1 MNVDTNL
8 LMVLDVAT
16 KYTGYAVYET
26 GPIEPPT
33 AQLRNFGIFKA
44 TSKDWETRCLEMSS
58 KISNIIRSVKPGI
71 LVQEF
76 PYFQAGTKGMAASRS
91 GGTIEL
97 AYLCGRISVCWEY
110 YCAKVLADTGKKIYP
125 VYNVKFNEWNGQ
137 LTKEITC
144 HRCEEYFGVK
154 ANPKSIENNYAD
166 AIMMGKWFIENRTST
181 KVMKKCK
188 TERIDI

>member
-91 GGTIEL
+91 GGTLEL
-97 AYLCGRISVCWEY
+97 AYLCGRISVCWES
-110 YCAKVLADTGKKIYP
+110 YCAKVLADTGVTFYP
-125 VYNVKFNEWNGQ
+125 VYNIKYNKWNGQ

-144 HRCEEYFGVK
+144 HRCKEFFDIDAK
-154 ANPKSIENNYAD
+154 PKSIENNYAD
-166 AIMMGKWFIENRTST
+166 AIMMGKWFIENETST
-181 KVMKKCK
+181 KMMKSNSAK
-188 TERIDI
+188 RVDI